1 MNLNRLSQNELD
13 YLCDKEGDESS
24 DSDFEVTVDH
34 VEPASSEV
42 IKVKHSFE
50 DGLLSLVLLTCD
62 CGSTRSASARRWGG
76 NRLESR
82 LNTAMTL
89 KMVSTDTMSGALHFY
104 LKGILW
110 FKTGAT
116 HYHAKLGL
124 LANSHTIK
132 ELVG

>member
-1 MNLNRLSQNELD
+1 MCYKRKCNSQTNSYSSAFENGLTLNFDNVQVNLNRLSQNELD

-76 NRLESR
+76 NRFESR

-89 KMVSTDTMSGALHFY
+89 KMVSTDTMSGALH
-104 LKGILW
+104 L
-110 FKTGAT
+110 
-116 HYHAKLGL
+116 
-124 LANSHTIK
+124 
-132 ELVG
+132 